1 MEGCDDEKWMFGES
15 EKPYNIRHRCFHF
28 AKDVILFVSEVECLQ
43 IHNSILDQ
51 LIRSATSIGANSVE
65 GGSGSSKKDF
75 IKFYAIAL
83 KSANETKFWLC
94 IIRETLKC
102 DKEVLNRLLNEA
114 IEIAN
119 IIASILKSA
128 RQKQ

>member
-1 MEGCDDEKWMFGES
+1 MRIRWRWWCRNVKCKRINVKMEGVIDEEWMFCES

-65 GGSGSSKKDF
+65 GGAGSSKKDF
-75 IKFYAIAL
+75 IKFFAV
-83 KSANETKFWLC
+83 KTVKFLN
-94 IIRETLKC
+94 L
-102 DKEVLNRLLNEA
+102 DKDSG
-114 IEIAN
+114 I
-119 IIASILKSA
+119 S
-128 RQKQ
+128 